1 MREHSSNKT
10 PHLKEF
16 EIGFK
21 KDDGRRRFMKFFIQV
36 QCIMDIVQ
44 ILISWKEVI
53 VLQGKINSFILC
65 ILSILSL
72 FKPIISNRG
81 F

>member
-1 MREHSSNKT
+1 MKEHSSNKT
-10 PHLKEF
+10 PHHKEL

-53 VLQGKINSFILC
+53 VV
-65 ILSILSL
+65 
-72 FKPIISNRG
+72 
-81 F
+81 